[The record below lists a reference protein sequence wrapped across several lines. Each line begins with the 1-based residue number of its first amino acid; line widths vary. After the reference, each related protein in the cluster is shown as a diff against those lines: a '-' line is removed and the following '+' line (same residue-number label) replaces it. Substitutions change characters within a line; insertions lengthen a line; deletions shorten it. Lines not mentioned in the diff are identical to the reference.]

1 MSDWAGR
8 SPRDEPSRVLD
19 RIEQALGSWSPL
31 AHVGVTVLLLI
42 GLAVLDYFT
51 GNELAFSIFYL
62 APVAW
67 ATWFL
72 SRSAGVATGVVAA
85 AVWGVIDVASGSV
98 YTSPI
103 IPVWNTVMR
112 FGFFLIIL
120 LLLAEIRDTSAA
132 RQRMAMSDAL
142 TGIANGRA
150 FYSDLDREIERLRRY
165 GHPFAVMYI
174 DLDRFKSVN
183 DTLGHAGGDQLLREV
198 ARCLSGVVRD
208 VDTIA
213 RLGGDEFG
221 VLMPETD
228 ERAGEL
234 ALRRIADA
242 TASMMRES
250 APSAEGV
257 GATIGAAVFRSAP
270 WSAEHA
276 VRVADE
282 LMYEGKRAGRG
293 EARLVVYRGP

>member
-120 LLLAEIRDTSAA
+120 LLLAEIRDTSEA
-132 RQRMAMSDAL
+132 RARMALTDAL
-142 TGIANGRA
+142 TGIANG
-150 FYSDLDREIERLRRY
+150 
-165 GHPFAVMYI
+165 
-174 DLDRFKSVN
+174 
-183 DTLGHAGGDQLLREV
+183 
-198 ARCLSGVVRD
+198 VV
-208 VDTIA
+208 
-213 RLGGDEFG
+213 
-221 VLMPETD
+221 P
-228 ERAGEL
+228 
-234 ALRRIADA
+234 
-242 TASMMRES
+242 
-250 APSAEGV
+250 
-257 GATIGAAVFRSAP
+257 
-270 WSAEHA
+270 
-276 VRVADE
+276 
-282 LMYEGKRAGRG
+282 
-293 EARLVVYRGP
+293 